1 MADLVIT
8 AANVVPGAGAQFLTR
23 NAGAT
28 ITAGQVV
35 YSDVNSLWQLSKAN
49 GTAAQKAMA
58 GIALANASLNQP
70 LIVQTA
76 GQITIGATVVAGTGV
91 YFMSGN
97 NAGGIAPFA
106 DVGAG
111 WLVWL
116 LGIAISTTV
125 INLQLFNSTA
135 QL

>member
-8 AANVVPGAGAQFLTR
+8 AASVVPGANATFSNK

-35 YSDVNSLWQLSKAN
+35 YADTNSLWQLSKAN
-49 GTAAQKAMA
+49 GTAAQKVVA
-58 GIALANASLNQP
+58 GIALANAALNQP
-70 LIVQTA
+70 LIVQTG

-91 YFMSGN
+91 YFLSGT

-106 DVGAG
+106 DLTTG
-111 WLVWL
+111 WYVWL
-116 LGIAISTTV
+116 LGIALSTTV
-125 INLQLFNSTA
+125 IKLQLFDSGA